1 MERPS
6 FNVNPEPIR
15 VPEKNEKHERI
26 ERLKEKALKFAR
38 RARQIAMIIGI
49 GMAAH
54 YTEIHSNDISVT
66 KENGREI
73 YHHSDPETTHI
84 LNYVAGRDSL
94 SREER
99 LVILKDGLKGAGKI
113 EIPSNFDEMSEE
125 EFASYMYEKLELS
138 EEEKKKP
145 KAEMI
150 KEEIESFNDVIPLK
164 YDYNDTLYQLIWK
177 TEQEC
182 GAPKARFTL
191 GSNRNFLTASKGSG
205 DSHYSSDHTMYINAV
220 GQVNNREALLQL
232 LEEWPHAKQ
241 FHDNY
246 LSSTVGLIQSG
257 IRIAKDALETRDFI
271 KSQLKEYSV
280 PGSHEHDAHSVIEP
294 YLKERFRKIHNLGVD
309 LDI

>member
-1 MERPS
+1 
-6 FNVNPEPIR
+6 
-15 VPEKNEKHERI
+15 
-26 ERLKEKALKFAR
+26 
-38 RARQIAMIIGI
+38 
-49 GMAAH
+49 
-54 YTEIHSNDISVT
+54 
-66 KENGREI
+66 
-73 YHHSDPETTHI
+73 
-84 LNYVAGRDSL
+84 
-94 SREER
+94 
-99 LVILKDGLKGAGKI
+99 
-113 EIPSNFDEMSEE
+113 
-125 EFASYMYEKLELS
+125 MYEKLELS

-182 GAPKARFTL
+182 VAPKARFTL